1 MVSATIR
8 QHEPHSFLVLPENKL
23 AVAAVKTMV
32 PGAKRVTHSVLGLI
46 GPSGTGKSHLCRDLA
61 RGWREKQDD
70 AKIISVT
77 ASQYG
82 AELAEASDAGAIS
95 QFQSKYRRDTK
106 LLIFEDIQA
115 LQGRKETQQQLVAA
129 VDEIVDNG
137 GRVVF
142 TSNRMPGEIRNLN
155 RRLASRIRGGLVAE
169 LAKPSEASRRK
180 LLLHYLSHDSIR
192 LDAQEVEL
200 IAAEIEGS
208 ARDLLGILNRV
219 KSEQASRRAANFD
232 IRHILN
238 DRPEIRV
245 TLQDCAK
252 ASAKIF
258 GLRVSDLRSPRRA
271 STVTLARQ
279 VAMYLARELSGSGYQ
294 AIGEYF
300 ERKNHSTVIYACQKI
315 QELLT
320 EDAKLAHDVALARKR
335 ILGQD

>member
-1 MVSATIR
+1 MSATIR

-23 AVAAVKTMV
+23 ALTAVKTMA
-32 PGAKRVTHSVLGLI
+32 PGAKRVAHSTLALI
-46 GPSGTGKSHLCRDLA
+46 GPAGTGKSHLCRDLA

-70 AKIISVT
+70 AKVISVT
-77 ASQYG
+77 ASQFA
-82 AELAEASDAGAIS
+82 AELAEASEAGAIS

-106 LLIFEDIQA
+106 LLIFEDLQA

-129 VDEIVDNG
+129 VDEIVASG

-142 TSNRMPGEIRNLN
+142 TSSRMPGEIRNLN

-169 LAKPSEASRRK
+169 IAKPCEVSRRK
-180 LLLHYLSHDSIR
+180 LLLHYLSHESIR
-192 LDAQEVEL
+192 LDANEVEL
-200 IAAEIEGS
+200 IAAEVEGS

-219 KSEQASRRAANFD
+219 KAEQTSRRAANFD
-232 IRHILN
+232 VRHVLS
-238 DRPEIRV
+238 DRPEIKV
-245 TLQDCAK
+245 TLKDCAK

-258 GLRVSDLRSPRRA
+258 GLKVSDLRSPRRS

-279 VAMYLARELSGSGYQ
+279 VAMHLAREMSGVGYQ
-294 AIGEYF
+294 EIGEYF

-315 QELLT
+315 QELLV
-320 EDAKLAHDVALARKR
+320 EDAKLAHDVAQARKR